1 MNLLLYHQFSG
12 EFDTDTE
19 IVSLTVNK
27 SDVQNVSD
35 SVENM
40 YSIVPANAM
49 AKYFCTDEDH
59 YFEATDNNDYS
70 SLIEGLITSLTKSD
84 SMSVVI
90 DSENFSVDEDAL
102 KGVIE
107 AKGEGW
113 SYQIDSA
120 SSTVTITFPPTEGAE
135 SVSVDIP
142 LIAKKPLGT
151 SSVKQDE
158 NDQDFARVTV
168 ESDSTGSAW
177 ANVTGLNGAPLTVS
191 CGSTWLTAYD
201 LTYHGNKQQG
211 GTVSNMPNPETLYY
225 APRTEVDLELENVPD
240 ALERQ

>member
-1 MNLLLYHQFSG
+1 MGTETLLLFPTFGSVNQLEVVVTKNGKPYTDEQLREDFDLPAHRKLTPEDIAKLPSVYRTLLSAYELEDSYLPRFAMNLLLYHQFSG

-90 DSENFSVDEDAL
+90 DSENFSVDRGRP
-102 KGVIE
+102 KG
-107 AKGEGW
+107 GDRG
-113 SYQIDSA
+113 
-120 SSTVTITFPPTEGAE
+120 
-135 SVSVDIP
+135 
-142 LIAKKPLGT
+142 
-151 SSVKQDE
+151 
-158 NDQDFARVTV
+158 
-168 ESDSTGSAW
+168 
-177 ANVTGLNGAPLTVS
+177 
-191 CGSTWLTAYD
+191 
-201 LTYHGNKQQG
+201 
-211 GTVSNMPNPETLYY
+211 
-225 APRTEVDLELENVPD
+225 
-240 ALERQ
+240 